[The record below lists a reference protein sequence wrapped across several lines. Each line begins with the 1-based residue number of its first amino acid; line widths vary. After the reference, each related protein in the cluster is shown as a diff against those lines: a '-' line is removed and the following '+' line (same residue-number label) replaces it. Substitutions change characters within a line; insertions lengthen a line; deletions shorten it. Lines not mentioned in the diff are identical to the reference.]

1 MYKNKKVSLI
11 FPSYNEEE
19 GISKAISEFQNT
31 NFVDEIIA
39 VDNNSTDRTAEL
51 IKKSDAKYV
60 LEKIQGYGSAI
71 RRGLRE
77 STGELLVITEPDGS
91 FTAQD
96 LERMLHFTDNFDCVF
111 GTRTS
116 KAYIEE
122 GVKMNFLLR
131 LGNIVVAKLLSILY
145 PSINFTDVGCTY
157 KILSRKSYD
166 KIENQLE
173 VVGSELSPEI
183 MVRIILAKQT
193 IKEIP
198 VTYKERSGESKIT
211 KDFIST
217 AILAIKM
224 IKLIVLIRV
233 KSFFKSN

>member
-19 GISKAISEFQNT
+19 GILKAIQEFQNT
-31 NFVDEIIA
+31 NLIDEIIA

-51 IKKSDAKYV
+51 IKKTNATYV

-77 STGELLVITEPDGS
+77 SKGDLLIVTEPDGS
-91 FTAQD
+91 FTAND
-96 LERMLHFTDNFDCVF
+96 LKRMLPFTDTHDCVF

-116 KAYIEE
+116 KDYIEE
-122 GVKMNFLLR
+122 GAKMNFLLR
-131 LGNIVVAKLLSILY
+131 LGNITVAKLLSVLY
-145 PSINFTDVGCTY
+145 PSISFTDVGCTY
-157 KILSRKSYD
+157 KILSRKSYE
-166 KIENQLE
+166 KIESKLK
-173 VVGSELSPEI
+173 VIGSELSPEI

-217 AILAIKM
+217 AILALKM
-224 IKLIVLIRV
+224 IKLIIFIRF
-233 KSFFKSN
+233 KSFIN

>member
-11 FPSYNEEE
+11 FPSFNEEE
-19 GISKAISEFQNT
+19 GISKAIQEFQST
-31 NFVDEIIA
+31 NLIDEIIA
-39 VDNNSTDRTAEL
+39 VDNNSTDKTSEL
-51 IKKSDAKYV
+51 IKKTDAKYV
-60 LEKIQGYGSAI
+60 LETVQGYGSAI

-77 STGELLVITEPDGS
+77 ATGELIVITEPDGS
-91 FTAQD
+91 FTAND
-96 LERMLHFTDNFDCVF
+96 LERMLPFTENYDCVF

-122 GVKMNFLLR
+122 GAKMNFLLR
-131 LGNIVVAKLLSILY
+131 IGNIVVAKLLSILY
-145 PSINFTDVGCTY
+145 LSISFTDVGCTY

-166 KIENQLE
+166 KIEKKLK
-173 VVGSELSPEI
+173 VIGSELSPEI
-183 MVRIILAKQT
+183 MVRVILANQT

-217 AILAIKM
+217 AILALKM
-224 IKLIVLIRV
+224 IKLIVFIRV
-233 KSFFKSN
+233 NSFFR